1 MISRKEQTDPAEGNQ
16 NFDAQQ
22 DMSGAATQAQDLPE
36 PNALERRASLYLEQ
50 RSNGVERGDR
60 SGGVDRDKLARVR
73 RNAVAWAVVSG
84 LLSGAIIGGSEAWL
98 RLVYQGGIESLPFWD
113 QVPYW
118 AAFYA
123 FVGLITVVEMAFL
136 YWNALDATARINALL
151 GAPLDGEE
159 RSALLSIGL
168 ARAALEAPNPHH
180 VVHGVDPYAL
190 MPRWRLI
197 AQNLLYKVK
206 VGASSFIIRIVM
218 RRLFA
223 RAALRGFIP
232 LLAIPLYAVWNA
244 WITWRIIDEAK
255 LRALGPG
262 AIDTVVEILKSREGG
277 LSDEAIEILLHGVAE
292 TVMRGYDAH
301 PNYILLVKRL
311 VEEVD
316 PDREEIETGWESDRD
331 NLDKLDEHEKTIV
344 LDVLTLA
351 TVLAGTPR
359 RAQRK
364 FLQDAHEHADR
375 SIDPKVLK
383 KLAKAFS
390 AGKGVDVEKL
400 ARVRA

>member
-1 MISRKEQTDPAEGNQ
+1 
-16 NFDAQQ
+16 
-22 DMSGAATQAQDLPE
+22 MSGATSEAQDLPE
-36 PNALERRASLYLEQ
+36 PNALERRASLYLEE
-50 RSNGVERGDR
+50 RCNGIDRRDR
-60 SGGVDRDKLARVR
+60 SGDADRDALARVR

-98 RLVYQGGIESLPFWD
+98 RLVYQGGIENLSFREQL
-113 QVPYW
+113 PYW
-118 AAFYA
+118 AAFYV
-123 FVGLITVVEMAFL
+123 FVGLVTIVEMAFL
-136 YWNALDATARINALL
+136 YWNALDATARVNALL

-159 RSALLSIGL
+159 RSEFLAVGL
-168 ARAALEAPNPHH
+168 ARAALESPNPHQ

-206 VGASSFIIRIVM
+206 VGASSFILRIVM

-232 LLAIPLYAVWNA
+232 LLAIPLYAVWNT
-244 WITWRIIDEAK
+244 WITWRVVNEAR

-262 AIDTVVEILKSREGG
+262 AIDTVVDLIKSHDGG
-277 LSDEAIEILLHGVAE
+277 LSEEAVDMLLHGVAE

-301 PNYILLVKRL
+301 PNYILLIKRL

-316 PDREEIETGWESDRD
+316 PEREEIETDWESDRD
-331 NLDKLDEHEKTIV
+331 SLDKLDEDEKTIV

-351 TVLAGTPR
+351 TVLAGKPR
-359 RAQRK
+359 RAQRD
-364 FLQDAHEHADR
+364 FLAEIHEQAGR
-375 SIDPKVLK
+375 RLDPQVLK
-383 KLAKAFS
+383 KLAKAFT
-390 AGKGVDVEKL
+390 AGKGVDVEQLEK
-400 ARVRA
+400 VRARTTG